1 METEML
7 LKKLEGVQTIDSASN
22 ILKTSKNKAIY
33 YIFHLRKEGYVKTKR
48 LSNNKRVYNISFE
61 NKLKGTSY
69 FEIINKHSPVK
80 IATPI
85 TYKIY
90 GKEPSLEETLIYAIK
105 TGSLRT
111 VLASL
116 ALFKKIAN
124 WSELYQLAKKNRVE
138 RQVGALY
145 DLSKKIMKVR
155 RMTDRFRNNALPKKE
170 YNFEYIIPGLISKD
184 FKDIEE
190 TWKIYLPFNKNDLS
204 DYNDNPR

>member
-1 METEML
+1 METEVL
-7 LKKLEGVQTIDSASN
+7 LKKLEGVQTIDSVTN
-22 ILKTSKNKAIY
+22 ILKTSKDKAIY
-33 YIFHLRKEGYVKTKR
+33 YLFRLRKEGYVKTKR
-48 LSNNKRVYNISFE
+48 LSNNRRVYNISFE

-69 FEIINKHSPVK
+69 FEIINKYSPVK

-90 GKEPSLEETLIYAIK
+90 GKTPSLEETLVYAIK

-111 VLASL
+111 ILASL
-116 ALFKKIAN
+116 ALFKKITD
-124 WSELYQLAKKNRVE
+124 WSELYQLSKKNRIE

-145 DLSKKIMKVR
+145 DLAKKIMRVR
-155 RMTDRFRNNALPKKE
+155 RMTDRFKHNALPKKNH
-170 YNFEYIIPGLISKD
+170 NFEYIISGLMSGD

-204 DYNDNPR
+204 DYT

>member
-1 METEML
+1 METELL
-7 LKKLEGVQTIDSASN
+7 LKKLEGIQTVDSASS
-22 ILKTSKNKAIY
+22 LLSTNKEKVIY
-33 YIFHLRKEGYVKTKR
+33 YLYRLRKEGYVKTKR

-69 FEIINKHSPVK
+69 FEIINKYSPVK

-90 GKEPSLEETLIYAIK
+90 GKNPSMEETLVYAIK

-111 VLASL
+111 ILASL
-116 ALFKKIAN
+116 ALFKRIVN
-124 WSELYQLAKKNRVE
+124 WSELYQLAKKNRIE

-145 DLSKKIMKVR
+145 DLAKKIMRVR
-155 RMTDRFRNNALPKKE
+155 RMPDRFRNNALPKE
-170 YNFEYIIPGLISKD
+170 EFNFEYTISGLMSKD

-190 TWKIYLPFNKNDLS
+190 TWKIYLPFNINDLS
-204 DYNDNPR
+204 DYK

>member
-1 METEML
+1 METEIL

-22 ILKTSKNKAIY
+22 ILKTGKDKAIY
-33 YIFHLRKEGYVKTKR
+33 YLFRLRKEGYVKTKR

-69 FEIINKHSPVK
+69 FEIINKYSPVK

-85 TYKIY
+85 IYKIY
-90 GKEPSLEETLIYAIK
+90 GKNPSLEETLIYAIK

-111 VLASL
+111 ILASL
-116 ALFKKIAN
+116 ALFKKITN
-124 WSELYQLAKKNRVE
+124 WSELYQLAKKNRIE

-145 DLSKKIMKVR
+145 DLAKKIVR
-155 RMTDRFRNNALPKKE
+155 VRGMPDRFRNNALPKEE
-170 YNFEYIIPGLISKD
+170 YNFEYTIPGLKSKD

-204 DYNDNPR
+204 DYR

>member
-1 METEML
+1 METEVL
-7 LKKLEGVQTIDSASN
+7 LKKLEGVQTIDSVTN
-22 ILKTSKNKAIY
+22 ILKTSKDKAIY
-33 YIFHLRKEGYVKTKR
+33 YLFRLRKEGYVKTKR
-48 LSNNKRVYNISFE
+48 LSNNRRVYNISFE

-69 FEIINKHSPVK
+69 FEIINKYSPVK

-90 GKEPSLEETLIYAIK
+90 GKTPSLEETLVYAIK

-111 VLASL
+111 ILASL
-116 ALFKKIAN
+116 ALFKKITD
-124 WSELYQLAKKNRVE
+124 WSERYQLSKKNRIE

-145 DLSKKIMKVR
+145 DLAKKIMRVR
-155 RMTDRFRNNALPKKE
+155 RMTDRFKNNALPKKNH
-170 YNFEYIIPGLISKD
+170 NFEYIISGLMSGD

-204 DYNDNPR
+204 DYT

>member
-1 METEML
+1 METEVL

-22 ILKTSKNKAIY
+22 ILKTSKDKAIY
-33 YIFHLRKEGYVKTKR
+33 YLFRLRKEGYIKTKR
-48 LSNNKRVYNISFE
+48 LSNNKRVYNVSFE

-69 FEIINKHSPVK
+69 FEIINRYSPVK
-80 IATPI
+80 ISTPI

-90 GKEPSLEETLIYAIK
+90 GKIPSLEETLVYAIK

-111 VLASL
+111 ILASL
-116 ALFKKIAN
+116 ALFKKINN
-124 WSELYQLAKKNRVE
+124 WSELYQLAKKNKIE

-145 DLSKKIMKVR
+145 DLAKKIMRVR
-155 RMTDRFRNNALPKKE
+155 SMPNRFRNNALPNKD
-170 YNFEYIIPGLISKD
+170 YNFEYTIHGLMSKD

-204 DYNDNPR
+204 DYT

>member
-1 METEML
+1 METEIL

-22 ILKTSKNKAIY
+22 ILKTNKDKTIY
-33 YIFHLRKEGYVKTKR
+33 YLFRLRKEGYVKTKR
-48 LSNNKRVYNISFE
+48 LSNNKRVYNVSFE

-69 FEIINKHSPVK
+69 FEIINKYSPVK

-90 GKEPSLEETLIYAIK
+90 GKDPSLEETLVYAIK

-111 VLASL
+111 ILASL
-116 ALFKKIAN
+116 ALFKKITK
-124 WSELYQLAKKNRVE
+124 WSELYQLAKKNRIE

-145 DLSKKIMKVR
+145 DLAKKIMRVR
-155 RMTDRFRNNALPKKE
+155 RMPDRFRNNALPRKD
-170 YNFEYIIPGLISKD
+170 YNFEYTIPGLISKD

-204 DYNDNPR
+204 DYK

>member
-1 METEML
+1 METEVL

-22 ILKTSKNKAIY
+22 ILKTSKDKTIY
-33 YIFHLRKEGYVKTKR
+33 YIFRLRKEGYVKTKR

-90 GKEPSLEETLIYAIK
+90 GKDPSLEETLVYAIK

-111 VLASL
+111 ILASL
-116 ALFKKIAN
+116 ALFKKITN
-124 WSELYQLAKKNRVE
+124 WSELYQLAKKNRIE

-145 DLSKKIMKVR
+145 DLAKKIMKVR
-155 RMTDRFRNNALPKKE
+155 RMPDRFRNNALPNKE
-170 YNFEYIIPGLISKD
+170 YNFEYTIPGLISKD
-184 FKDIEE
+184 FKDIENI
-190 TWKIYLPFNKNDLS
+190 WKIYLPFNKNDLS
-204 DYNDNPR
+204 DYR

>member
-1 METEML
+1 METKLL
-7 LKKLEGVQTIDSASN
+7 LKKLDGIQTIDSASN
-22 ILKTSKNKAIY
+22 ILKTSKDKVIY
-33 YIFHLRKEGYVKTKR
+33 YLFRLRKEGYVKTKR

-85 TYKIY
+85 IYKIY
-90 GKEPSLEETLIYAIK
+90 GKEPSLEETLVYVIK

-111 VLASL
+111 ILASL
-116 ALFKKIAN
+116 ALFKKITN
-124 WSELYQLAKKNRVE
+124 WSELYQLAKKNRIE

-145 DLSKKIMKVR
+145 DLAKKIMRVR
-155 RMTDRFRNNALPKKE
+155 RMPERFRNNALPSKE
-170 YNFEYIIPGLISKD
+170 YNFEHTIPGLTSKD

-190 TWKIYLPFNKNDLS
+190 KWKIYLPFNKNDLS
-204 DYNDNPR
+204 DYK

>member
-1 METEML
+1 METEIL

-22 ILKTSKNKAIY
+22 ILKTSKDKAVY
-33 YIFHLRKEGYVKTKR
+33 YVFRLRKEGYVKTKR

-69 FEIINKHSPVK
+69 FEIINQHSPVK

-90 GKEPSLEETLIYAIK
+90 GKNPSLEETLVYAIK

-111 VLASL
+111 ILASL
-116 ALFKKIAN
+116 ALFKKITN
-124 WSELYQLAKKNRVE
+124 WSELYQLAKKNRIE

-145 DLSKKIMKVR
+145 YLAKKIMKVR
-155 RMTDRFRNNALPKKE
+155 SMPARFRNNALPKKE
-170 YNFEYIIPGLISKD
+170 YNFEYTIPDLMSRD

-204 DYNDNPR
+204 DYK

>member
-1 METEML
+1 METKLL

-22 ILKTSKNKAIY
+22 ILKTSKDKAIY
-33 YIFHLRKEGYVKTKR
+33 SLFRLRKEGYVKTKR

-69 FEIINKHSPVK
+69 FEIINKYSPVK

-90 GKEPSLEETLIYAIK
+90 GKDPSLEKTLVYAIK

-111 VLASL
+111 ILASL

-124 WSELYQLAKKNRVE
+124 WNELYQLAKKNRIE

-145 DLSKKIMKVR
+145 DLAKKIIRVR
-155 RMTDRFRNNALPKKE
+155 RMPDRFRNNTLPNKE
-170 YNFEYIIPGLISKD
+170 YNFEYTIPGLTSKD

-190 TWKIYLPFNKNDLS
+190 KWKIYLPFNKNDLS
-204 DYNDNPR
+204 DYK

>member
-1 METEML
+1 MEIKLL

-22 ILKTSKNKAIY
+22 ILKTSKDKAIY
-33 YIFHLRKEGYVKTKR
+33 YLFRLRKEGYVKTKR

-69 FEIINKHSPVK
+69 FEIINKYSPVK
-80 IATPI
+80 ISTPT

-90 GKEPSLEETLIYAIK
+90 GKCPSLEETLVYAIK

-111 VLASL
+111 ILASL
-116 ALFKKIAN
+116 ALFKKITN
-124 WSELYQLAKKNRVE
+124 WSELYQLSKKNRIE

-145 DLSKKIMKVR
+145 ELAKKIMKVR
-155 RMTDRFRNNALPKKE
+155 SMPDRFRNNALPGKE
-170 YNFEYIIPGLISKD
+170 YNFEYTIHGLSSKD
-184 FKDIEE
+184 FKGIEE

-204 DYNDNPR
+204 DYK

>member
-1 METEML
+1 METELL

-22 ILKTSKNKAIY
+22 VLKTNKDKAIY
-33 YIFHLRKEGYVKTKR
+33 YLHRLRKEGYVKTKR

-69 FEIINKHSPVK
+69 FEIINSHSPVK

-90 GKEPSLEETLIYAIK
+90 GKNPSLEETLVYAIK

-111 VLASL
+111 ILASL
-116 ALFKKIAN
+116 ALFKKIVN
-124 WSELYQLAKKNRVE
+124 WSELYKLAKKNRIK

-145 DLSKKIMKVR
+145 DLSKKIMRVR
-155 RMTDRFRNNALPKKE
+155 RMPDRFRNNALPKKE
-170 YNFEYIIPGLISKD
+170 FDFEYTIPGLMSKD

-190 TWKIYLPFNKNDLS
+190 TWKIYLPFNKTDLS
-204 DYNDNPR
+204 DYK

>member
-1 METEML
+1 METELL
-7 LKKLEGVQTIDSASN
+7 LKKLEGIQTVDSASS
-22 ILKTSKNKAIY
+22 LLSTNKEKVIY
-33 YIFHLRKEGYVKTKR
+33 YLYRLRKEGYVKTKR

-69 FEIINKHSPVK
+69 FEIINKYSPVK

-90 GKEPSLEETLIYAIK
+90 GKNPSMEETLVYAIK

-111 VLASL
+111 ILASL
-116 ALFKKIAN
+116 ALFKRIVN
-124 WSELYQLAKKNRVE
+124 WSELYQLAKKDRIE

-145 DLSKKIMKVR
+145 DLAKKIMRVR
-155 RMTDRFRNNALPKKE
+155 RMPDRFRNNALPKE
-170 YNFEYIIPGLISKD
+170 EFNFEYTISGLMSKD

-190 TWKIYLPFNKNDLS
+190 TWKIYLPFNINDLS
-204 DYNDNPR
+204 DYK

>member
-1 METEML
+1 METEVL

-22 ILKTSKNKAIY
+22 ILKTSKDKAIY
-33 YIFHLRKEGYVKTKR
+33 YLFRLRKEGYIKTKR
-48 LSNNKRVYNISFE
+48 LSNNKRVYNVSFE

-69 FEIINKHSPVK
+69 FEIINMHSPVK

-90 GKEPSLEETLIYAIK
+90 GKVPSLEETLIYAIK

-111 VLASL
+111 ILASL
-116 ALFKKIAN
+116 ALFKKINN
-124 WSELYQLAKKNRVE
+124 WSELYQLAKKNKIE

-145 DLSKKIMKVR
+145 DLAKKIMRVR
-155 RMTDRFRNNALPKKE
+155 SIPDRFRNNALPKKE
-170 YNFEYIIPGLISKD
+170 YNFEYIIPGLTSKD

-204 DYNDNPR
+204 DYK

>member
-1 METEML
+1 METEVL
-7 LKKLEGVQTIDSASN
+7 LKKLEGVQTIDSASS
-22 ILKTSKNKAIY
+22 ILKTNKGKTIY
-33 YIFHLRKEGYVKTKR
+33 YLFRLRKEGYVKTKR

-69 FEIINKHSPVK
+69 FEIINKYSPVK

-90 GKEPSLEETLIYAIK
+90 GKDPSLEETLVYAIK
-105 TGSLRT
+105 MGSLRT
-111 VLASL
+111 ILASL
-116 ALFKKIAN
+116 ALFKKITN
-124 WSELYQLAKKNRVE
+124 WSELYQLAKKNRIE

-145 DLSKKIMKVR
+145 DLAKKIMKVR
-155 RMTDRFRNNALPKKE
+155 RMPDRFRNNALPNKK
-170 YNFEYIIPGLISKD
+170 YNFEYTIPGLISKD

-204 DYNDNPR
+204 DYK

>member
-1 METEML
+1 METEVL
-7 LKKLEGVQTIDSASN
+7 LKKLEGVQTIDSARN
-22 ILKTSKNKAIY
+22 ILKLSKDKTIY
-33 YIFHLRKEGYVKTKR
+33 YLFRLRKEGYVKTKR

-69 FEIINKHSPVK
+69 FEIINKYSPVK

-85 TYKIY
+85 IYKIY
-90 GKEPSLEETLIYAIK
+90 GKDPSLEETLVYAIK

-111 VLASL
+111 ILASL
-116 ALFKKIAN
+116 ALFKKITN
-124 WSELYQLAKKNRVE
+124 WSELYQLAKKNRIE

-145 DLSKKIMKVR
+145 DLSKKFMRVR
-155 RMTDRFRNNALPKKE
+155 GMMDRFRNNALPKE
-170 YNFEYIIPGLISKD
+170 DYNFEYTIPGLKSKD

-204 DYNDNPR
+204 DYR

>member
-1 METEML
+1 METEVL
-7 LKKLEGVQTIDSASN
+7 LKKLEGVQTIDSVTN
-22 ILKTSKNKAIY
+22 ILKTSKDKAIY
-33 YIFHLRKEGYVKTKR
+33 YLFRLRKEGYVKTKR
-48 LSNNKRVYNISFE
+48 LSNNRRVYNISFE

-69 FEIINKHSPVK
+69 FEIINKYSPVK

-90 GKEPSLEETLIYAIK
+90 GKTPSLEETLVYAIK

-111 VLASL
+111 ILASL
-116 ALFKKIAN
+116 ALFKKITD
-124 WSELYQLAKKNRVE
+124 WSELYQLSKKNRIE

-145 DLSKKIMKVR
+145 DLAKKIMRVR
-155 RMTDRFRNNALPKKE
+155 RMTDRFKNNALPKKNH
-170 YNFEYIIPGLISKD
+170 NFEYIISGLMSGD

-204 DYNDNPR
+204 DYA

>member
-1 METEML
+1 METEVL
-7 LKKLEGVQTIDSASN
+7 LKKLEGVQTIDSVTN
-22 ILKTSKNKAIY
+22 ILKTSKDKAIY
-33 YIFHLRKEGYVKTKR
+33 YLFRLRKEGYVKTKR
-48 LSNNKRVYNISFE
+48 LSNNRRVYNISFE

-69 FEIINKHSPVK
+69 FEIINKYSPVK

-90 GKEPSLEETLIYAIK
+90 GKTPSLEETLVYAIK

-111 VLASL
+111 ILASL
-116 ALFKKIAN
+116 ALFKKITD
-124 WSELYQLAKKNRVE
+124 WSELYQLSKKNRIE

-145 DLSKKIMKVR
+145 DLAKKIMRVR
-155 RMTDRFRNNALPKKE
+155 RMTDRFKNNALPKKNH
-170 YNFEYIIPGLISKD
+170 NFEYIISGLMSGD

-204 DYNDNPR
+204 DYT

>member
-1 METEML
+1 METEVL
-7 LKKLEGVQTIDSASN
+7 LKKLEGVQTIDSVTN
-22 ILKTSKNKAIY
+22 ILKTSKDKAIY
-33 YIFHLRKEGYVKTKR
+33 YLFRLRKEGYVKTKR
-48 LSNNKRVYNISFE
+48 LSNNRRVYNISFE

-69 FEIINKHSPVK
+69 FEIINKYSPVK

-90 GKEPSLEETLIYAIK
+90 GKTPSLEETLVYAIK

-111 VLASL
+111 ILASL
-116 ALFKKIAN
+116 ALFKKITN
-124 WSELYQLAKKNRVE
+124 WSELYQLSKKNRIE

-145 DLSKKIMKVR
+145 DLAKKIMRVR
-155 RMTDRFRNNALPKKE
+155 RMTDRFKNNALPKKNH
-170 YNFEYIIPGLISKD
+170 NFEYIISGLMSGD

-204 DYNDNPR
+204 DYT